1 MRFLL
6 FILALT
12 FTLKST
18 AQQIDS
24 LEKETRTSLYGV
36 KMNRT
41 PLQAEERNGV
51 LYFESPNRDYSFWI
65 DSRIQLDGA
74 VFFGESD
81 GAEPIGNGVAI
92 RRARFAVNAQVT
104 KNWFGQLD
112 LDFSKGIPEIKD
124 AYLRYCGL
132 GFLEIQAGNFKEM
145 FSMEENNTSR
155 YLAFMERPM
164 AVSALVPSRHLGLQ
178 VQANHK
184 WLLASAGLFFQP
196 TEDADMYENVQDN
209 NKDYGRGPG
218 YSVTAKVIAMPFYN
232 REETGIHL
240 GVAGSFRTPKST
252 VSPKKYGGLELSTR
266 NATFIN
272 RKKYLDTDM
281 IPDVHH
287 NMLLNTEFAAH
298 YKGLRVQAEF
308 IQNYVYLNDP
318 VSFGQK
324 DVSRLFFK
332 GWYVHAGILLFG
344 GSQRYDNHYGEFTQP
359 VRGRKWG
366 DLELLLRY
374 DYLNLNSHHILGG
387 EGQNF
392 TAGLNYYVNN
402 NVKIVL
408 NYTYTDNKSIKDG
421 EPGIQYHGLSL
432 RTEIDF

>member
-272 RKKYLDTDM
+272 RKKYLDTYM

-318 VSFGQK
+318 VSFGQEY
-324 DVSRLFFK
+324 VSRLFFK

>member
-12 FTLKST
+12 FTLTSA

-24 LEKETRTSLYGV
+24 VDKETRTSLYGV

-51 LYFESPNRDYSFWI
+51 LYFESADRNYTFWI

-124 AYLRYCGL
+124 AYMRYCGF
-132 GFLEIQAGNFKEM
+132 GFIEIQAGNFKEM

-178 VQANHK
+178 IQANHK

-196 TEDADMYENVQDN
+196 VEDANMYEDVQDN

-218 YSVTAKVIAMPFYN
+218 YSVTAKVIAMPFFGF
-232 REETGIHL
+232 EDKGLHL
-240 GVAGSFRTPKST
+240 AVAGSYRTPKST
-252 VSPKKYGGLELSTR
+252 VSPKKYGGMELSTR

-298 YKGLRVQAEF
+298 YKGFRFQGEYIHSF
-308 IQNYVYLNDP
+308 IQLNDP
-318 VSFGQK
+318 VSSDTG
-324 DVSRLFFK
+324 DISRLHFS
-332 GWYVHAGILLFG
+332 GWYLHAGILLFG
-344 GSQRYDNHYGEFTQP
+344 GSQRYDTHCGEFTQP
-359 VRGRKWG
+359 IRGRKWG

-408 NYTYTDNKSIKDG
+408 NYTYSDNKTIEDG
-421 EPGIQYHGLSL
+421 EPGLHYHGLSL

>member
-1 MRFLL
+1 MRILL
-6 FILALT
+6 FILACS
-12 FTLKST
+12 FTVKTT

-24 LEKETRTSLYGV
+24 LEKETRISLYGV

-41 PLQAEERNGV
+41 PLTAEERNGI
-51 LYFESPNRDYSFWI
+51 LYFESPDRNYSFWL

-74 VFFGESD
+74 VFFGENE

-92 RRARFAVNAQVT
+92 RRARFAVKAQVT
-104 KNWFGQLD
+104 KNWFGQLE

-124 AYLRYCGL
+124 AYLRYSGL

-145 FSMEENNTSR
+145 FSMEENHTSR

-164 AVSALVPSRHLGLQ
+164 SVSALAPSRHLGLQ

-184 WLLASAGLFFQP
+184 WLLASAGLFFQAV
-196 TEDADMYENVQDN
+196 EDEGMYDNVQDN

-218 YSVTAKVIAMPFYN
+218 YSVTAKVIAMPFYS
-232 REETGIHL
+232 REDKGIHL
-240 GVAGSFRTPKST
+240 AVAGSYRTPKST
-252 VSPKKYGGLELSTR
+252 VSPKKYGGMELSTR

-298 YKGLRVQAEF
+298 YKGFRFQAEYINSF
-308 IQNYVYLNDP
+308 LQLNDP
-318 VSFGQK
+318 VPFDDGE
-324 DVSRLFFK
+324 VTRLYFK

-344 GSQRYDNHYGEFTQP
+344 GRQRYDTHYGEFSQP
-359 VRGRKWG
+359 LRGRKWG

-374 DYLNLNSHHILGG
+374 DYLDLNSHHILGG

-408 NYTYTDNKSIKDG
+408 NYTYTENRTIEGG
-421 EPGIQYHGLSL
+421 EPGLYYHGLSL